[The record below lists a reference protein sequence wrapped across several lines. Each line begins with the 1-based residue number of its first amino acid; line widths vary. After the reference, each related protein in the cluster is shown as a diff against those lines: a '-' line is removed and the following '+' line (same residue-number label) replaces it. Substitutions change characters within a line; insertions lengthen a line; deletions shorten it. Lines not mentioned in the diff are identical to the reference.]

1 MSARANLTHAIE
13 DYLKEIYDLT
23 ANGGAAATNAIAD
36 RLGVAPASVT
46 AMLKRLAAADP
57 PLIDYQKSQ
66 GAALTEAGRSV
77 ALEIV
82 RHHRLLET
90 YLHQVLGY
98 PWDEVHAEAD
108 RLEHVISEAFE
119 EKIAAALGHP
129 ERDPHGDPIPA
140 RDLTLPALTDAPLS
154 ALHAGQRAT
163 ITRVRDSAPALL
175 RHLQTLGVV
184 PQARVT
190 VLAASEFDGNLTL
203 QVETMSAP
211 IVLGPAITMHVF
223 VVTQ

>member
-1 MSARANLTHAIE
+1 MPARTHLTHAIE

-23 ANGGAAATNAIAD
+23 VAGGEASTNAIAE

-57 PLIDYQKSQ
+57 PLVDYQKSQ

-77 ALEIV
+77 ALEVV

-108 RLEHVISEAFE
+108 RLEHVISEEFE

-140 RDLTLPALTDAPLS
+140 RDLTLPSLADVPLS
-154 ALHAGQRAT
+154 TLRPGQQAS

-184 PQARVT
+184 PQAHIRV
-190 VLAASEFDGNLTL
+190 VDFSEFDGNLSLLVGTAS
-203 QVETMSAP
+203 QP
-211 IVLGPAITMHVF
+211 IVLGSAITMHVF
-223 VVTQ
+223 VVED